1 MTSKDD
7 SSSCAISCYLAKML
21 LSTTPWEFPNKANHV
36 RHAICQV
43 LKHGDEPSDCESS
56 CPHYYSHI
64 EGLGLHVVYIARY
77 VRRIKKHLRNRIEIE
92 SNCKEYESLHPYS
105 QISAKSIIFQ
115 QNLPRKSPRNLP
127 FFTNCFSAKLARK
140 IPTNMSLKIQRN
152 LAFFTTYH
160 INQKPCGMTQPIRFD
175 CLKILQTE
183 PGVNLEVTWLCLCNL
198 AHLWW
203 KQSKIGWNVCFN
215 FTYLI

>member
-1 MTSKDD
+1 MRN
-7 SSSCAISCYLAKML
+7 AL
-21 LSTTPWEFPNKANHV
+21 
-36 RHAICQV
+36 CQV
-43 LKHGDEPSDCESS
+43 LKHGDEPSNCESS
-56 CPHYYSHI
+56 CACYHSYI

-77 VRRIKKHLRNRIEIE
+77 VRRIKKHLHNRIEIE

-115 QNLPRKSPRNLP
+115 QNLPKKSPRNLP
-127 FFTNCFSAKLARK
+127 FFTNCFLAKLARK

-152 LAFFTTYH
+152 LPFFTTYH

-175 CLKILQTE
+175 CLKILRTE
-183 PGVNLEVTWLCLCNL
+183 PGINLEVTWLCLWNL
-198 AHLWW
+198 ANLWW

>member
-1 MTSKDD
+1 
-7 SSSCAISCYLAKML
+7 ML
-21 LSTTPWEFPNKANHV
+21 FT
-36 RHAICQV
+36 
-43 LKHGDEPSDCESS
+43 
-56 CPHYYSHI
+56 
-64 EGLGLHVVYIARY
+64 LHVYI
-77 VRRIKKHLRNRIEIE
+77 RIKNHLHNRIEIK
-92 SNCKEYESLHPYS
+92 SNRKEYESLHPYS

-127 FFTNCFSAKLARK
+127 FFTNCFSAKLAPK
-140 IPTNMSLKIQRN
+140 IPTNMSLKIPRN
-152 LAFFTTYH
+152 LPFFTTYH